1 MAKIKLMLFFNL
13 AEKKKKKKTGLPPI
27 FLILSDNP
35 KPTIF
40 QNNPSPFQLI
50 RLLKL

>member
-1 MAKIKLMLFFNL
+1 MAKMKLMLFFKL
-13 AEKKKKKKTGLPPI
+13 AEKKKKTGSPPI

>member
-1 MAKIKLMLFFNL
+1 MAKMKLLLFFNL
-13 AEKKKKKKTGLPPI
+13 AEKKKTGSPPI